1 MYYQQPI
8 QMTAS
13 NFHPYILEVT
23 GEGEISVTPNLAFVN
38 LGVMNE
44 GKDLVAAQ
52 QQNSV
57 AINRVIQNLLTLGI
71 PRNSI
76 QTFDYRID
84 SQYDFDH
91 GKQLFRGYK
100 VTHLLRVK
108 MEELSSVGKIID
120 MSVHEGANYVANVQ
134 YSAAHIEAYYLKS
147 LSEAIIDAQQKAK
160 SIAATLKVTLHPT
173 PLSIIE
179 GSKTESS
186 ITLQAFPVVKGI
198 TSTSFEPG
206 QLLIKAKITAFFRY
220 NS

>member
-8 QMTAS
+8 QQTAATFQP
-13 NFHPYILEVT
+13 NILEVT
-23 GEGEISVTPNLAFVN
+23 GEGEISVTPSLAFVN

-44 GKDLVAAQ
+44 GKELVEAQ
-52 QQNSV
+52 QQNSA
-57 AINRVIQNLLTLGI
+57 AINRVIQTLLTLGI

-108 MEELSSVGKIID
+108 IGVLSSVGKIVD
-120 MSVHEGANYVANVQ
+120 MSVQAGANYVANVQ
-134 YSAAHIEAYYLKS
+134 YSAANNRAYYLKS
-147 LSEAIIDAQQKAK
+147 LSAAIFDAQQKAK
-160 SIAATLKVTLHPT
+160 SIAATLKVTLEST

-179 GSKTESS
+179 ESKTDSS
-186 ITLQAFPVVKGI
+186 VTLQSFPVVKGI

-206 QLLIKAKITAFFRY
+206 QLLIKAKITAYFRY
-220 NS
+220 NP